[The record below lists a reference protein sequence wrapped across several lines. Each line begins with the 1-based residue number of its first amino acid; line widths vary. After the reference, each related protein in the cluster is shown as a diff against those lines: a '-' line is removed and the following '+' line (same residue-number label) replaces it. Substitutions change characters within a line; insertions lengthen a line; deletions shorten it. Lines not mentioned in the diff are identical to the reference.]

1 MIIVCQVYYETYKF
15 YRASVTSDTS
25 IDRLKQEFEE
35 QERIHIRA
43 RARLVELKWMLEKQ
57 DQR

>member
-1 MIIVCQVYYETYKF
+1 M
-15 YRASVTSDTS
+15 TSDTS

>member
-1 MIIVCQVYYETYKF
+1 M
-15 YRASVTSDTS
+15 TSDTS
-25 IDRLKQEFEE
+25 IERLKQEFEE

-43 RARLVELKWMLEKQ
+43 RARLVELKWMLEKR